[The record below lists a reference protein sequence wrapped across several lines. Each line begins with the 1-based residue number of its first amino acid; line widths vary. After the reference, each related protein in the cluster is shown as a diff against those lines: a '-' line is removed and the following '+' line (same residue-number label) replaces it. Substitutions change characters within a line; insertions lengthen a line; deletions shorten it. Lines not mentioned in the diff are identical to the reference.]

1 MKAASSL
8 FSEEDYM
15 EIDLGDPPPGCFD
28 FT

>member
-1 MKAASSL
+1 MKAVSSL

-15 EIDLGDPPPGCFD
+15 EIDLGDPPLDCFD